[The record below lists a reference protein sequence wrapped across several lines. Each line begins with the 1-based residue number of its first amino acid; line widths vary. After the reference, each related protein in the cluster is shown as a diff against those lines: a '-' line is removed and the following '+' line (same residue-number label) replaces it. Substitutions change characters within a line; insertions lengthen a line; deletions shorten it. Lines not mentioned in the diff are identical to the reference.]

1 MELTMNTRREIIKK
15 MAPEYQK
22 ATKKGKRKILDELVH
37 LTGYTRTYASW
48 LLAHHG
54 RKVYLT
60 GQDGKKYRIIGS
72 ITKVKRNR
80 KKIYDE
86 EVLSSLKKIWLI
98 FDCPCGK
105 RLAPSL
111 PWMIEKLEKHEELV
125 LSQEARR
132 KLLTISPATIDRL
145 RQTGKQKFTPI
156 SRSYTKPGTLLK
168 HQIPVRTFGDW
179 DEKRPGFCE
188 IDLVAHDGGN
198 PSGDF
203 CQTLDVTDV
212 LTGWTETQAV
222 KNKAQKWVFE
232 ALEQIR
238 ARLPFPL
245 LGIDSD
251 NGGEFINHQLIR
263 YCQKEQIV
271 FTRSRPSKKNDN
283 CYVEQKN
290 WTVVR
295 KTVGYLRYETEDELL
310 LLNQLYSLL
319 RLYTNFF
326 QPVTKLVFKERVN
339 SKVKKHYDEA
349 KTPLMRVLDASS
361 IDDSIKQSLK
371 DQYEELNPAE
381 LKRQIVKIQNQLIE
395 MVTLKNDSI
404 SYPKEVNLV

>member
-1 MELTMNTRREIIKK
+1 MNTRREIIKK

-22 ATKKGKRKILDELVH
+22 ATKKEKRKILDELVH

-48 LLAHHG
+48 LLSHHG

-60 GQDGKKYRIIGS
+60 GRNGKKYRVIGS

-111 PWMIEKLEKHEELV
+111 PWMIKKLEKHEELV
-125 LSQEARR
+125 LSQEVKA
-132 KLLTISPATIDRL
+132 KLLSISPATVDRL
-145 RQTGKQKFTPI
+145 LQKEKRKLTFTF
-156 SRSYTKPGTLLK
+156 RSYTKPGTLLK
-168 HQIPVRTFGDW
+168 HQIPVRTFADW

-188 IDLVAHDGGN
+188 MDLVAHDGGN

-251 NGGEFINHQLIR
+251 NGGEFINNQLIR
-263 YCQKEQIV
+263 YCQKEQIT

-290 WTVVR
+290 WTMVR

-339 SKVKKHYDEA
+339 SKVKKHCDEA

-381 LKRQIVKIQNQLIE
+381 LKRQIVKIQNQWIE

-404 SYPKEVNLV
+404 PHPEEVNLV

>member
-22 ATKKGKRKILDELVH
+22 ATKKEKRKILNELVH

-48 LLAHHG
+48 LLSHHG

-111 PWMIEKLEKHEELV
+111 PWMIKKLEKHEELV
-125 LSQEARR
+125 LSQEVKA
-132 KLLTISPATIDRL
+132 KLLSISPATIDRL
-145 RQTGKQKFTPI
+145 LQKEKRKFTPI

-168 HQIPVRTFGDW
+168 HQVPVRTFADW

-238 ARLPFPL
+238 AQLPFPL

-295 KTVGYLRYETEDELL
+295 KTVGYCRYETEDELL

-361 IDDSIKQSLK
+361 IDNSLKQSLK

-404 SYPKEVNLV
+404 PYPKEVNLV

>member
-22 ATKKGKRKILDELVH
+22 ATKKEKRKILNELVH

-48 LLAHHG
+48 LLSHHG

-72 ITKVKRNR
+72 ITKGKRNR

-132 KLLTISPATIDRL
+132 KLLAISPATIDRL
-145 RQTGKQKFTPI
+145 LQKEKRKFTPI

-168 HQIPVRTFGDW
+168 HQIPVRTFADW

-232 ALEQIR
+232 ALAQIR

-251 NGGEFINHQLIR
+251 NGGEFINNQLIR
-263 YCQKEQIV
+263 YCQKEQIT

-295 KTVGYLRYETEDELL
+295 KTVGYCRYETEDELL

-339 SKVKKHYDEA
+339 SKVKKQYDTP
-349 KTPLMRVLDASS
+349 KTPFLRV
-361 IDDSIKQSLK
+361 IDSPSVDKTIKQSLHN
-371 DQYEELNPAE
+371 QYDELNPAA
-381 LKRQIVKIQNQLIE
+381 LKRQIVTIQNQLIDL
-395 MVTLKNDSI
+395 VAFKNDSI
-404 SYPKEVNLV
+404 PFPKEVNLV

>member
-22 ATKKGKRKILDELVH
+22 ATKKEKRKILDELVH

-48 LLAHHG
+48 LLSHHG

-60 GQDGKKYRIIGS
+60 GRNGKKYRVIGS

-111 PWMIEKLEKHEELV
+111 PWMIKKLEKHEELV
-125 LSQEARR
+125 LSQEVKA
-132 KLLTISPATIDRL
+132 KLLSISPATVDRL
-145 RQTGKQKFTPI
+145 LQKEKRKLTFTF
-156 SRSYTKPGTLLK
+156 RSYTKPGTLLK
-168 HQIPVRTFGDW
+168 HQIPVRTFADW

-188 IDLVAHDGGN
+188 MDLVAHDGGN

-251 NGGEFINHQLIR
+251 NGGEFINNQLIR
-263 YCQKEQIV
+263 YCQKEQIT

-290 WTVVR
+290 WTMVR

-339 SKVKKHYDEA
+339 SKVKKHCDEA

-381 LKRQIVKIQNQLIE
+381 LKRQIVKIQNQWIE

-404 SYPKEVNLV
+404 PHPEEVNLV

>member
-1 MELTMNTRREIIKK
+1 MNTRREIIKK

-22 ATKKGKRKILDELVH
+22 ATKKEKRKILDELVH

-48 LLAHHG
+48 LLSHHG

-60 GQDGKKYRIIGS
+60 GRNGKKYRVIGS

-111 PWMIEKLEKHEELV
+111 PWMIKKLEKHEELV
-125 LSQEARR
+125 LSQEVKA
-132 KLLTISPATIDRL
+132 KLLSISPATVDRL
-145 RQTGKQKFTPI
+145 LQKEKRKLTFTF
-156 SRSYTKPGTLLK
+156 RSYTKPGTLLK
-168 HQIPVRTFGDW
+168 HQIPVRTFADW

-188 IDLVAHDGGN
+188 MDLVAHDGGN

-251 NGGEFINHQLIR
+251 DGGEFINNQLIR
-263 YCQKEQIV
+263 YCQKEQIT

-290 WTVVR
+290 WTMVR

-381 LKRQIVKIQNQLIE
+381 LKRQIVKIQNQWIE

-404 SYPKEVNLV
+404 PHPEEVNLV

>member
-22 ATKKGKRKILDELVH
+22 ATKKEKRKILDELVH

-48 LLAHHG
+48 LLSHHG

-60 GQDGKKYRIIGS
+60 GRNGKKYRVIGS

-105 RLAPSL
+105 RLVPSL
-111 PWMIEKLEKHEELV
+111 PWMIKKLEKHEELV
-125 LSQEARR
+125 LSQEVKA
-132 KLLTISPATIDRL
+132 KLLSISPATVDRL
-145 RQTGKQKFTPI
+145 LQKEKRKLTFTF
-156 SRSYTKPGTLLK
+156 RSYTKPGTLLK
-168 HQIPVRTFGDW
+168 HQIPVRTFADW

-188 IDLVAHDGGN
+188 MDLVAHDGGN

-212 LTGWTETQAV
+212 LTGWNETQAV

-251 NGGEFINHQLIR
+251 DGGEFINNQLIR
-263 YCQKEQIV
+263 YCQKEQIT

-290 WTVVR
+290 WTMVR

-381 LKRQIVKIQNQLIE
+381 LKRQIVKIQNQWIE

-404 SYPKEVNLV
+404 PHPEEVNLV

>member
-1 MELTMNTRREIIKK
+1 
-15 MAPEYQK
+15 
-22 ATKKGKRKILDELVH
+22 
-37 LTGYTRTYASW
+37 
-48 LLAHHG
+48 
-54 RKVYLT
+54 
-60 GQDGKKYRIIGS
+60 
-72 ITKVKRNR
+72 
-80 KKIYDE
+80 
-86 EVLSSLKKIWLI
+86 
-98 FDCPCGK
+98 
-105 RLAPSL
+105 
-111 PWMIEKLEKHEELV
+111 
-125 LSQEARR
+125 
-132 KLLTISPATIDRL
+132 
-145 RQTGKQKFTPI
+145 
-156 SRSYTKPGTLLK
+156 
-168 HQIPVRTFGDW
+168 
-179 DEKRPGFCE
+179 
-188 IDLVAHDGGN
+188 
-198 PSGDF
+198 
-203 CQTLDVTDV
+203 VTDV

-232 ALEQIR
+232 ALAQIR

-251 NGGEFINHQLIR
+251 NGGEFINNQLIR
-263 YCQKEQIV
+263 YCQKEQIT

-295 KTVGYLRYETEDELL
+295 KTVGYCRYETEDELL

-361 IDDSIKQSLK
+361 IDNSLKQSLK

-404 SYPKEVNLV
+404 PYPKEVNLV

>member
-1 MELTMNTRREIIKK
+1 MNTRREIIKK

-22 ATKKGKRKILDELVH
+22 ATKKEKRKILDELVH

-48 LLAHHG
+48 LLSHHG

-60 GQDGKKYRIIGS
+60 GRNGKKYRVIGS

-111 PWMIEKLEKHEELV
+111 PWMIKKLEKHEELV
-125 LSQEARR
+125 LSQEVKA
-132 KLLTISPATIDRL
+132 KLLSISPATVDRL
-145 RQTGKQKFTPI
+145 LQKEKRKLTFTF
-156 SRSYTKPGTLLK
+156 RSYTKPGTLLK
-168 HQIPVRTFGDW
+168 HQIPVRTFADW

-188 IDLVAHDGGN
+188 MDLVAHDGGN

-251 NGGEFINHQLIR
+251 NGGEFINNQLIR
-263 YCQKEQIV
+263 YCQKEQIT

-290 WTVVR
+290 WTMVR

-339 SKVKKHYDEA
+339 SKVKKHCDEA

-361 IDDSIKQSLK
+361 IDDSIKQSLQ

-381 LKRQIVKIQNQLIE
+381 LKRQIVKIQNQWIE

-404 SYPKEVNLV
+404 PHPKEVNLV

>member
-1 MELTMNTRREIIKK
+1 MNTRREIIKK

-22 ATKKGKRKILDELVH
+22 ATKKEKRKILDELVH

-48 LLAHHG
+48 LLSHHG

-60 GQDGKKYRIIGS
+60 GRNGKKYRVIGS

-111 PWMIEKLEKHEELV
+111 PWMIKKLEKHEELV
-125 LSQEARR
+125 LSQEVKA
-132 KLLTISPATIDRL
+132 KLLSISPATVDRL
-145 RQTGKQKFTPI
+145 LQKEKRKLTFTF
-156 SRSYTKPGTLLK
+156 RSYTKPGTLLK
-168 HQIPVRTFGDW
+168 HQIPVRTFADW

-188 IDLVAHDGGN
+188 MDLVAHDGGN

-251 NGGEFINHQLIR
+251 NGGEFINNQLIR
-263 YCQKEQIV
+263 YCQKEQIT

-290 WTVVR
+290 WTMVR

-381 LKRQIVKIQNQLIE
+381 LKRQIVKIQNQWIE

-404 SYPKEVNLV
+404 PHPEEVNLV